1 MKAASC
7 FLAGVLAAATLP
19 GAGIASAESFE
30 AFAPAAPGNGFA
42 ESFDRALEAERLPVI
57 AIGDAVLAAGE
68 NAPEPP
74 EVKRPHTIWIGVLSA
89 IAIGGSYYNARS
101 DRPQYP
107 FHVTREGWFGQ
118 NTYAGGADKASHF
131 VSYYIVGKLL
141 AGVDMELGMSRDSAA
156 LVGAGTSVLA
166 GLATELG
173 DGTNKYGFSYEDLL
187 MDSLG
192 AATALGIAHYG
203 LDDLIGFRAGLVPA
217 PTAVCCP
224 YGGTGKDYTAEIYAG
239 DLKIAGLGARA
250 KFNPGPARF
259 LLFSMTYGSK
269 GYPYS
274 DPMVRQRQIG
284 LEIGLNFGEILKAIG
299 VPPDKWWGKIL
310 YFGFDVLRLP
320 YTQIGMY
327 YDLNNGKWYGPG
339 IGDSFPGG
347 GR

>member
-7 FLAGVLAAATLP
+7 FLAGALAAAALP
-19 GAGIASAESFE
+19 GAGIASAESFA

-42 ESFDRALEAERLPVI
+42 ESLDRVLEAERLPVI
-57 AIGDAVLAAGE
+57 AIGDAVLSAGE
-68 NAPEPP
+68 NVPEPP
-74 EVKRPHTIWIGVLSA
+74 QVKRPRTLWIGVVSA
-89 IAIGGSYYNARS
+89 LAIGGSYYNARS
-101 DRPQYP
+101 DGPQYP
-107 FHVTREGWFGQ
+107 FHVTKEGWFGQ
-118 NTYAGGADKASHF
+118 NTYVGGADKASHF
-131 VSYYIVGKLL
+131 VSYYIVAKLL
-141 AGVDMELGMSRDSAA
+141 GGVNAELGMSPESAA
-156 LVGAGTSVLA
+156 LLGAGVSVLA

-187 MDSLG
+187 TDSLG
-192 AATALGIAHYG
+192 AATALGIARYG
-203 LDDLIGFRAGLVPA
+203 LNDLIGFRAGLVPA

-224 YGGTGKDYTAEIYAG
+224 YGGTGKDYTAEIYTG

-250 KFNPGPARF
+250 KFNPGPARY

-274 DPMVRQRQIG
+274 DPLVRQRQIG

-299 VPPDKWWGKIL
+299 VPPEKWWGKIL
-310 YFGFDVLRLP
+310 YFGFDVIRLP